1 MMSYLPSIKR
11 KKGLSDQV
19 LMHGEDFMKALNAVE
34 EDQIRQII
42 STYMDSC
49 REVLRQNQTE
59 LRKLKMEGKLSAFG
73 CMML

>member
-34 EDQIRQII
+34 ED
-42 STYMDSC
+42 
-49 REVLRQNQTE
+49 
-59 LRKLKMEGKLSAFG
+59 
-73 CMML
+73 